1 MSDDIPSATNEPQP
15 QPPKSKED
23 QKAAAALE
31 SLNTVTTDMSGD
43 QPGAVAS
50 SSSTDREVLGEAMS
64 RLEISGGQDGKKAT
78 VKVAAEDVG
87 LLVDQLDLNKIKAT
101 ELLKANEGDVQKA
114 IKAFISPAVGA

>member
-15 QPPKSKED
+15 QLPKSKED

-31 SLNTVTTDMSGD
+31 SLNTVTTDISGD

-50 SSSTDREVLGEAMS
+50 SSSADREVLGKAMS
-64 RLEISGGQDGKKAT
+64 RLEISGGQDGKKVT

-87 LLVDQLDLNKIKAT
+87 LLVCSIIPMYASIWLSTDHT
-101 ELLKANEGDVQKA
+101 RW
-114 IKAFISPAVGA
+114 ISWISIRSKRRSS